1 MSGGHA
7 EWSAGDNRARLSLTL
22 RRGVFRTLMDYR
34 YRVPRPPLDA
44 FITSIW
50 VYQNSS
56 RAHALER
63 ILPTGAAQ
71 LIVNLKEDQTRFYD
85 QESPHRYV
93 ATSGSVLAGAQSRF
107 QVIDTSEQEYVA
119 GVAFKP
125 GGTVPFTRM
134 PAHEAC
140 DVNVPLEVLW
150 GCKRTAILRERLLES
165 ASIETKLDALEAV
178 LHEMWRPPGLHPAVA
193 FALGAFDRA
202 PLTTSIAGVTDSI
215 GLSAKRFIER
225 FREQVGITPKVY
237 CRIRRFQRAV
247 TMATRGRQ
255 VEWTRV
261 ALDCGYFDQAHFIH
275 DFRSF
280 AGLTPSAYQSAR
292 TSFQNHVKFLQSGAD
307 GI

>member
-1 MSGGHA
+1 M
-7 EWSAGDNRARLSLTL
+7 
-22 RRGVFRTLMDYR
+22 
-34 YRVPRPPLDA
+34 
-44 FITSIW
+44 
-50 VYQNSS
+50 
-56 RAHALER
+56 
-63 ILPTGAAQ
+63 
-71 LIVNLKEDQTRFYD
+71 
-85 QESPHRYV
+85 
-93 ATSGSVLAGAQSRF
+93 
-107 QVIDTSEQEYVA
+107 
-119 GVAFKP
+119 
-125 GGTVPFTRM
+125 
-134 PAHEAC
+134 
-140 DVNVPLEVLW
+140 
-150 GCKRTAILRERLLES
+150 
-165 ASIETKLDALEAV
+165 
-178 LHEMWRPPGLHPAVA
+178 
-193 FALGAFDRA
+193 
-202 PLTTSIAGVTDSI
+202 TDSI